1 MFFEVITTFFKELL
15 SDNKAVTN
23 IIKLILI
30 LEPLN
35 NNIIV
40 DVIKA
45 IIELEAKIKSFY

>member
-30 LEPLN
+30 SQPLN
-35 NNIIV
+35 NNITV
-40 DVIKA
+40 DVVEA
-45 IIELEAKIKSFY
+45 IMELEAKIKSPC